1 MGIDLTGIVTPGGAK
16 AKAELLEDSVV
27 FRGDIKQEVA
37 FEEITAEAR
46 GTLLVLR
53 FRGKTVELA
62 AGAKAGAFAA
72 KIRSPRPRLDRLGIE
87 YGVSAAVAGPV
98 EAAFRRELEARA
110 VVGAGAPKEPV
121 QLLVLAAEPAPTPTL
136 GNLGKLLP
144 FVAPGGLVV
153 VTAPDAAT
161 DLSPAKV
168 QAAARAAGLREA
180 GSVRFSPT
188 HTAHRFTKQP
198 TGAA

>member
-46 GTLLVLR
+46 GTLLVLS

-72 KIRSPRPRLDRLGIE
+72 KIRSPRSRLDRLGIE

-98 EAAFRRELEARA
+98 EATFRRELDARA
-110 VVGAGAPKEPV
+110 VVAAGAPKEPV
-121 QLLVLAAEPAPTPTL
+121 QLLVVAAEPSNPV
-136 GNLGKLLP
+136 LP
-144 FVAPGGLVV
+144 HLARLAALVAPGGLVV

-161 DLSPAKV
+161 ELSAAKV
-168 QAAARAAGLREA
+168 QAAAKSAGLREA

-188 HTAHRFTKQP
+188 HTAHRFTRP
-198 TGAA
+198 A

>member
-1 MGIDLTGIVTPGGAK
+1 MGLDLTGIVTPGGAK

-46 GTLLVLR
+46 GTLLVLS

-72 KIRSPRPRLDRLGIE
+72 KIRSPRSRLDRLGIE

-98 EAAFRRELEARA
+98 EATFRRELDARA
-110 VVGAGAPKEPV
+110 VVAAGAPKEPV
-121 QLLVLAAEPAPTPTL
+121 QLLVVAAEPANPV
-136 GNLGKLLP
+136 LP
-144 FVAPGGLVV
+144 HLARLAALVAPGGLVV

-161 DLSPAKV
+161 ELSAAKV
-168 QAAARAAGLREA
+168 QAAAKSAGLREA

-188 HTAHRFTKQP
+188 HTAHRFTRP
-198 TGAA
+198 A